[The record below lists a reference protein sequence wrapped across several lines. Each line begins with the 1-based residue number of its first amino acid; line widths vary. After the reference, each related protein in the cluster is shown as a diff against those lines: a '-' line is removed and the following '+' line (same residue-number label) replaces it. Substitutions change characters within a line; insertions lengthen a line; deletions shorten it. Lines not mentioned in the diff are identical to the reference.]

1 VIPECALC
9 RLVNGEVRTR
19 LYYKDSL
26 CLIVDC
32 DTCHIPMLVFRS
44 HRDATPTE
52 KALAENI
59 IIDLFEFESIRTEQR
74 KIKEHQHWHIEGAKL
89 VE

>member
-1 VIPECALC
+1 
-9 RLVNGEVRTR
+9 
-19 LYYKDSL
+19 
-26 CLIVDC
+26 
-32 DTCHIPMLVFRS
+32 MLVFRS

-89 VE
+89 IG